1 MGGGLRSPVLL
12 PIYIIMSSIKIKK
25 LTLQYSYLLLEKE
38 EVDEIFLIQEKE
50 IRAYIEKHYP
60 DDYKH
65 MFPKVEIVDSPPPK
79 IIEEDLSEER
89 EIKQK
94 TKKNKDI
101 RLLYRKIAEKT
112 HPDKTGDNTYSGLF
126 SEASLAYE
134 EDDIA
139 TLLNLAGTLNIE
151 LIELSLESILLLEN
165 NINSIESE
173 IVNKK
178 TTTAWA
184 FYLAENDEE
193 KDQVVQVILNHVRS
207 LQ

>member
-12 PIYIIMSSIKIKK
+12 PIYIIMSSMKIKK

-38 EVDEIFLIQEKE
+38 EVDEICLSQEKE
-50 IRAYIEKHYP
+50 IRSYIEKHYP
-60 DDYKH
+60 DDYEK
-65 MFPKVEIVDSPPPK
+65 MFTKVEIVDFPPPK
-79 IIEEDLSEER
+79 TIEEELSEER

-112 HPDKTGDNTYSGLF
+112 HPDKTGDNSYSDLF
-126 SEASLAYE
+126 SDASLAYE

-139 TLLNLAGTLNIE
+139 TLLNLAGILNIE
-151 LIELSLESILLLEN
+151 LLELSPESFLLLEN
-165 NINSIESE
+165 NVISIEKE
-173 IVNKK
+173 INNKK
-178 TTTAWA
+178 TTTSWA
-184 FYLAENDEE
+184 FHLAKNDEE

-207 LQ
+207 SQ

>member
-38 EVDEIFLIQEKE
+38 EVDEICLIQEKE

-101 RLLYRKIAEKT
+101 RLLYKKIAKKRKQQQLGLLIKLKMKKRKIK
-112 HPDKTGDNTYSGLF
+112 
-126 SEASLAYE
+126 
-134 EDDIA
+134 
-139 TLLNLAGTLNIE
+139 
-151 LIELSLESILLLEN
+151 
-165 NINSIESE
+165 
-173 IVNKK
+173 
-178 TTTAWA
+178 
-184 FYLAENDEE
+184 
-193 KDQVVQVILNHVRS
+193 
-207 LQ
+207 